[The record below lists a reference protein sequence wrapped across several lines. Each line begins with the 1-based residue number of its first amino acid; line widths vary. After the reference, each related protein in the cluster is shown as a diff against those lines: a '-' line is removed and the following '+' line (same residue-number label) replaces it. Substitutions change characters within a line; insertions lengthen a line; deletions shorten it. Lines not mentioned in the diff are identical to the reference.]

1 MNVIFK
7 IFSGFQVWMYRVS
20 GGKLGGSMAG
30 FKVLLLTTV
39 GRKSGKTHVVPLG
52 YFERQGGYVIV
63 ASKGGAPT
71 NPAWYYNIKDQ
82 PQVTV
87 QIMDQVMPMSVEVLT
102 GDARAQ
108 AWQQVI
114 TDAPSYAAY
123 EKKTTR
129 EIPLIMLRE
138 KK

>member
-1 MNVIFK
+1 MGMIFK
-7 IFSGFQVWMYRVS
+7 LFAGLQIWMYRVS
-20 GGKLGGSMAG
+20 GGKMGGSMG
-30 FKVLLLTTV
+30 PFKVLLLTTV

-52 YFERQGGYVIV
+52 YFQRQGGYVIV

-87 QIMDQVMPMSVEVLT
+87 QIMDKVMTMSVEVLT

-114 TDAPSYAAY
+114 TEAPSYAAY
-123 EKKTTR
+123 EKRTTR
-129 EIPLIMLRE
+129 EIPLMMLRE
-138 KK
+138 AK

>member
-1 MNVIFK
+1 MNTIFK
-7 IFSGFQVWMYRVS
+7 FFGSIQVWIYRVS
-20 GGKLGGSMAG
+20 GGKMGGTMAG
-30 FKVLLLTTV
+30 FKVLLLTTIV
-39 GRKSGKTHVVPLG
+39 RKSGKTHVVPLG
-52 YFERQGGYVIV
+52 YFARQGGYVIV

-87 QIMDQVMPMSVEVLT
+87 QIMDKVMSMSVEVLS
-102 GDARAQ
+102 GDARTQ

-123 EKKTTR
+123 EKRTTR